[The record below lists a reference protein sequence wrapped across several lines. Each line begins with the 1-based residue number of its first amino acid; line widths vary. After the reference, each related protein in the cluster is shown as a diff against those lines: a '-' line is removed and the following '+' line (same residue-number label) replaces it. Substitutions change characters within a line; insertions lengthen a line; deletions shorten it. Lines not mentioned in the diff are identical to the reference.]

1 MADRKEALSPP
12 ILPQRPINSSPSN
25 VTSGN
30 QFTVVTLSPL
40 RREEFCGKRIVFPG
54 DKEQMIGVFNSG
66 SNLKDLGDSRKA
78 VSVPAKVKV
87 TEWMKS
93 VPIILAYEDNIC
105 FLECYPGYADDG
117 TASSNSLLT
126 DFTDDVVEFQARKI
140 TQYVRQMYMAEPEPV
155 ASLLCVREEGPYS
168 QGSYGEC
175 ENLSVFYGIT
185 SQAEC

>member
-1 MADRKEALSPP
+1 MADRKEVLSPP
-12 ILPQRPINSSPSN
+12 NLPQRPNNSSPSN
-25 VTSGN
+25 VTSGH

-40 RREEFCGKRIVFPG
+40 RREEFCGGRIVFPG
-54 DKEQMIGVFNSG
+54 DKEHMIGVFNYG
-66 SNLKDLGDSRKA
+66 SNLNELGDSRKA

-87 TEWMKS
+87 VEWMKN

-105 FLECYPGYADDG
+105 FLECYPGCTDDD
-117 TASSNSLLT
+117 TSSNSLLT

-155 ASLLCVREEGPYS
+155 ASLLCVREEVPYS
-168 QGSYGEC
+168 QESYGDC